1 MGGWY
6 RDPDSRI
13 PDNAYPHS
21 FDGLARAGRMV
32 LIVCAVGVTLWS
44 LCGWIAISLF
54 TRWFVS

>member
-6 RDPDSRI
+6 RDPDGRI
-13 PDNAYPHS
+13 PENDYPAS
-21 FDGLARAGRMV
+21 LDELARAGRWL
-32 LIVCAVGVTLWS
+32 LIAIAVGVTLWS